1 MIIVSIDVGYVNLGL
16 TRATVDECFNVSF
29 IDVIKINLRHTRH
42 TRVPACECKIPHTNE
57 TCDRIAHFLQEYEPI
72 LGSAETILIERQP
85 IMGLK
90 DVEGL
95 IMSAN
100 RSRTI
105 LVSPNS
111 MHRFF
116 GISKFTY
123 DERKVQTEKIAE
135 KYVGHMEE
143 YQNLERKHDI
153 ADAVCLCLYHV
164 DGLKREA
171 DTKRRR
177 SGALRGTPLDQ
188 FRL

>member
-90 DVEGL
+90 DIEGL

-164 DGLKREA
+164 DVLKREA

>member
-123 DERKVQTEKIAE
+123 DERKVRTEKIAE

-164 DGLKREA
+164 DVLKREA